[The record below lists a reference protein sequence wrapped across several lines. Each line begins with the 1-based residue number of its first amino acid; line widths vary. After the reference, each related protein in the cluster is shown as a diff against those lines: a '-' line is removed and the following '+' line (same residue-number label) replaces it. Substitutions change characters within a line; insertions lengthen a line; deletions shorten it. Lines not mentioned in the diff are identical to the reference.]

1 MLIDMELM
9 TPPGRVVGAL
19 PLFRQLAQDIGL
31 VEAINQTVRWDARQ
45 CHLSPGERL
54 LVLVLDIIGGK
65 SPLYRMVE
73 RWAVTDVPILAGA
86 GRVAA
91 DFSDDSLGRALD
103 KLVRAQPARV
113 FGTVA
118 AQAYVREGIALTA
131 GHWDSTSCSLTGV
144 YNGSDEAD
152 VHPAY
157 GHSKDYR
164 PDLKQL
170 LLTLFVNAEGVPMFG
185 TVESGNRSDK
195 TLNGDML
202 DRLVEAMAPEQLAQL
217 IYVADSALVTG
228 PNLARLSTQAIAFV
242 SRCPETFGVVAQVK
256 TAAWAADNWIRMPP
270 LAQRHDAAHY
280 WASEQRGV
288 IDDRAYR
295 LVVYR
300 SDALDRKKSHT
311 LDREI
316 RRSRATMERA
326 AQSLNQERFVC
337 EADAHAAWSRW
348 QAEWAGAWCSATAVI
363 RSVQKQKRPG
373 RPRQTPRPEDVTVSW
388 CIDVSVGAVDAAR
401 RQRELERRQSFV
413 LITTISS
420 DRLTA
425 ADLLREY
432 KSQTSVE
439 RHFHFV
445 KDPWF
450 VDGWFLKDVGRL
462 EALGYVILLACL
474 LYSLLERRV
483 RRAHLPIPSPSR
495 RMLKH
500 PTGHEVI
507 RHLESVQ
514 VVQDSRGTRH
524 IALEPLLHPTFEAVC
539 QALGMEET
547 VYTVAPDLVPP
558 KLPATEI

>member
-1 MLIDMELM
+1 MRLL

-31 VEAINQTVRWDARQ
+31 VEAINQTVHWDTRQ

-54 LVLVLDIIGGK
+54 LVLVLDILGGK

-103 KLVRAQPARV
+103 KLARAQPARI
-113 FGTVA
+113 FSAVA
-118 AQAYVREGIALTA
+118 AQAYVREGIALIA
-131 GHWDSTSCSLTGV
+131 GHWDSTSCSLTGA
-144 YNGSDEAD
+144 YGGSDDAD

-157 GHSKDYR
+157 GHSKDHR
-164 PDLKQL
+164 SDLKQL
-170 LLTLFVNAEGVPMFG
+170 LLTLFVNAEGVPLFG

-202 DRLVEAMAPEQLAQL
+202 DRLVAAMAPEQLAQL
-217 IYVADSALVTG
+217 VYVADSALVTG
-228 PNLARLSTQAIAFV
+228 PNLTRLATQHIAFV

-256 TAAWAADNWIRMPP
+256 TAAWAADAWIRIPK
-270 LAQRHDAAHY
+270 LAQRRDAAHY

-288 IDDRAYR
+288 IDDREYR

-300 SDALDRKKSHT
+300 SDALDRKQTHT

-316 RRSRATMERA
+316 GRIRTAMERA
-326 AQSLNQERFVC
+326 AQSLGQERFVC

-363 RSVQKQKRPG
+363 QSVEKQKRPG
-373 RPRQTPRPEDVTVSW
+373 RPRKNPRPEDVTVTW
-388 CIDVSVGAVDAAR
+388 RIDVTVGAADAAR

-413 LITTISS
+413 LITTVSS

-432 KSQTSVE
+432 KGQTSVE

-450 VDGWFLKDVGRL
+450 VDGWFLKDVERL

-483 RRAHLPIPSPSR
+483 RRAQLPIPSPSR

-514 VVQDSRGTRH
+514 VVHDPHGTRH
-524 IALEPLLHPTFEAVC
+524 IALDPSLHPTFEAIC
-539 QALGMEET
+539 QALGMDET
-547 VYTVAPDLVPP
+547 VYTVPPSLAPPNPP
-558 KLPATEI
+558 TTKI